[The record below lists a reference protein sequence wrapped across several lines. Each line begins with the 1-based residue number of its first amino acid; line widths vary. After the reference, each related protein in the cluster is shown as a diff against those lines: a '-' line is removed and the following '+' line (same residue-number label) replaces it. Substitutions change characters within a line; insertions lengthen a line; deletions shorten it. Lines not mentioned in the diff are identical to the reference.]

1 MEIDYILESILI
13 DYELIID
20 SFDAYMI
27 HIKIQSFDYA

>member
-27 HIKIQSFDYA
+27 QIKIQFFDNA